1 MKKSVFDR
9 NHQNNLIMKKLF
21 LFPIVLLFSFG
32 AYSQEDEPTDSQ
44 KRIAKFAVAKRNE
57 VGIDVI
63 SAIAIPALNP
73 RYEYILGRYSGVGA
87 DLFISIDNDDEYDD
101 YSDYESFSITPYYRQ
116 YFFSKE
122 DYGAKGFY
130 AEGFIKFFTFNESVF
145 NNVNDSVT
153 QESFF
158 DTSIGV
164 GIGWKWISQSGFLV
178 DLGFGVGRN
187 LGLPDG
193 DNLGN
198 EVQIRG
204 GLNFGWRF

>member
-1 MKKSVFDR
+1 MK
-9 NHQNNLIMKKLF
+9 NLLF
-21 LFPIVLLFSFG
+21 IYLSLLFSFG
-32 AYSQEDEPTDSQ
+32 AYSQDDEQTDSQ

-73 RYEYILGRYSGVGA
+73 RYEYILGRYSGVG
-87 DLFISIDNDDEYDD
+87 IDVFVSLDDSDELDD
-101 YSDYESFSITPYYRQ
+101 YSEYEKFSLTPYYRQ

-130 AEGFIKFFTFNESVF
+130 AEGFLKFFTFEE
-145 NNVNDSVT
+145 VT
-153 QESFF
+153 FSSIDDTGSEESFF
-158 DTSIGV
+158 ETSIGA

-187 LGLPDG
+187 LGLPSE
-193 DNLGN
+193 DNVGQ
-198 EVQIRG
+198 EVQVRG